1 MALRGKKPEERT
13 QRLKL
18 LLSGA
23 AGVGKTTAAIQMPRP
38 YIIDTEA
45 GSTHYGDII
54 EKAGGVV
61 YSATDVDDVIAEV
74 RSLYT
79 ENHDYLTL
87 VIDPITTLFNN
98 AVDDA
103 ERRVGN
109 DFGRHYGEANKKF
122 KRLCGLLTSI
132 DMNVIVTA
140 HEKNEYGEDMKVVGK
155 TFDGFKKLDYIFD
168 LWLQLSRER
177 GKSNRTASVSKTR
190 LIEFPDQAEFPWTY
204 EAIAER
210 FGKERLEKGTQT
222 KELATPEQVGRF
234 NALLNR
240 LDAIEQ
246 KQLGLTVALTKLGDP
261 EDWPQERMA
270 KCLENIDKHLNA
282 PAVA

>member
-1 MALRGKKPEERT
+1 M
-13 QRLKL
+13 
-18 LLSGA
+18 LSGA